1 MEEMEE
7 MEEKEGVDMFCGSD
21 GVFVGDRTLELHD
34 EDELCSESFLVPT
47 IELLYS
53 PGQELN

>member
-1 MEEMEE
+1 MEE